1 MLPMNTNAL
10 VLTVET
16 MAVDSMREI
25 DCVEVRIM
33 YADPGCS
40 RRLAAGRCYFGHMP
54 SLESAVDRA
63 LEGCLG
69 SALLAGLPVPALLA
83 VAEQVKADGPLWSS
97 HESGSGRW
105 SEVSKSYPLQVG
117 A

>member
-1 MLPMNTNAL
+1 MLPMNTSTL

-16 MAVDSMREI
+16 MAMDDMREI
-25 DCVEVRIM
+25 GCVEVRIA
-33 YADPGCS
+33 YPDAS
-40 RRLAAGRCYFGHMP
+40 RPVAAGRCYFGHMP

-83 VAEQVKADGPLWSS
+83 VAEQVKADGALWSS
-97 HESGSGRW
+97 HESRTGRW